1 MKSKSMILM
10 VVSLGFGLVAAI
22 GISKV
27 MGGSSGAEA
36 PAPKTG
42 PVLVAANQFDHG
54 TLLTEE
60 NLKVEEWPLQIIPEN
75 AVTDLA
81 EVKNMAITTRLSKGL
96 AILKTDVV
104 NKNELRTLAIP
115 PGSKVVAIK
124 VAADD
129 TFNGLLAPGDKVD
142 VIGVVRLRDE
152 ANSRR
157 NTTISKTF
165 LKNITVFSV
174 NENMRAGGARE
185 LTGAKNNSIVS
196 VLVNE
201 KQSEKI
207 VLIQKVAQLKLVLR
221 GDDLEESVEDAELAD
236 ESFENVFGLGNVIPE
251 GEEDHGVKELVVD
264 AEPQHTMRIYHGN
277 DRQTFKFEG
286 NSPVDS
292 TVASPVDSKSESR
305 GEVTSGALN
314 LDDPVEFNRSN
325 ENESGF
331 E

>member
-27 MGGSSGAEA
+27 MGGSSSTKA

-75 AVTDLA
+75 AVTDLE

-96 AILKTDVV
+96 AILKTDIV
-104 NKNELRTLAIP
+104 NKNEIRNLAIP
-115 PGSKVVAIK
+115 PGFKVVAIK

-152 ANSRR
+152 TNSGK
-157 NTTISKTF
+157 NTTISETF

-201 KQSEKI
+201 RQSEKI

-221 GDDLEESVEDAELAD
+221 GDGLEDSAAD
-236 ESFENVFGLGNVIPE
+236 EAIAESKFESIFGVGGVVSE
-251 GEEDHGVKELVVD
+251 GSEELVVD
-264 AEPQHTMRIYHGN
+264 AKREHTMRIYHGSEV
-277 DRQTFKFEG
+277 QTYKFQG
-286 NSPVDS
+286 DLPVDS
-292 TVASPVDSKSESR
+292 TGESDEESAGAVKPGTLNFDDS
-305 GEVTSGALN
+305 
-314 LDDPVEFNRSN
+314 VEFDRSN

>member
-10 VVSLGFGLVAAI
+10 AVSLGFGLVAAI

-27 MGGSSGAEA
+27 MGGSNVAKA
-36 PAPKTG
+36 PTPKTG

-54 TLLTEE
+54 TPLTAE
-60 NLKVEEWPLQIIPEN
+60 NLKVEQWPLQIIPEN
-75 AVTDLA
+75 AVTDLE

-96 AILKTDVV
+96 AILKTDIV
-104 NKNELRTLAIP
+104 NKNEIRNLAIP
-115 PGSKVVAIK
+115 PGFKVVAIK

-142 VIGVVRLRDE
+142 VIGVVRVRDE
-152 ANSRR
+152 TNSGK
-157 NTTISKTF
+157 NTTVSETF

-201 KQSEKI
+201 RQSEKI

-221 GDDLEESVEDAELAD
+221 GDGLEESATDEAVAD
-236 ESFENVFGLGNVIPE
+236 SKFESIFGVGRVIPE
-251 GEEDHGVKELVVD
+251 GSEQLVAD
-264 AEPQHTMRIYHGN
+264 ANREHTMRIYHGS
-277 DRQTFKFEG
+277 DRQTFKFKG
-286 NSPVDS
+286 DL
-292 TVASPVDSKSESR
+292 PVDSKADSTTQNR
-305 GEVTSGALN
+305 GEANPERLN
-314 LDDPVEFNRSN
+314 FDDSAEFNRSN